1 MAFEFRFPD
10 VGEGIVEGEIV
21 RVLAQEGETVQLD
34 QPLFEVETDKA
45 VVTIPSP
52 RAGKIRRIPVHEGEI
67 VKVGQ
72 LIAVIEET
80 GSPALPTGS
89 STVVGALEEAS
100 SEAPVV
106 SPLLPPQEPKPKKQI
121 LAIPS
126 VRKLATE
133 LGVDLTT
140 IEGSGPHGRI
150 TQEDVLRAAE
160 GKKASVVEPSRPA
173 EGSVEIVPLR
183 RLRRTIAQAMVKS
196 KFTAPHVTTTD
207 EVDITLLSDIRE
219 QEKEVARLQGIH
231 LTFMPFLIKAVVAGL
246 KQHPF
251 LNASLNDEK
260 EEIIL
265 KKFYNIG
272 VATHT
277 EEGLMVPVIKDAD
290 KKNIF
295 QLAKEIEELAQKARD
310 RSIDFSELHGGT
322 FTITNYGGIGGIFG
336 TPIIHYP
343 EVAILGVGKLLE
355 KPVVYQGTIAIRK
368 ILPLSLSF
376 DHRVIDGVV
385 AQQFLNTVM
394 ERLHNPYRLLLEL

>member
-21 RVLAQEGETVQLD
+21 RVLVREGETVQLD

-52 RAGKIRRIPVHEGEI
+52 RAGKIGRIPVHEGEI

-80 GSPALPTGS
+80 GSPARPTGS

-100 SEAPVV
+100 NEAPVV

-150 TQEDVLRAAE
+150 TQDDVLRAAE
-160 GKKASVVEPSRPA
+160 GKKALVEPSRPA
-173 EGSVEIVPLR
+173 EGLVEIIPLR

-219 QEKEVARLQGIH
+219 QEKEAVRLQGIH